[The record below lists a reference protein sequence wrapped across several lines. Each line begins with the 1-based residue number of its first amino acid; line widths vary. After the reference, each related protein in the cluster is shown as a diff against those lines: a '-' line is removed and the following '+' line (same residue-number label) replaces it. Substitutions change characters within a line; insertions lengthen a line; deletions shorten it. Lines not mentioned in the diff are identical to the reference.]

1 MRKHNHF
8 VKFLKNINLS
18 INNLLENYLNKLKF
32 SNLLNI
38 ARSNKVFLAFVTI
51 TILSLSY
58 LSIPHI
64 YNKAE
69 IKQQLKNQLL
79 EKFSINFIFSKNF
92 YYKFY
97 PRPHFVIQDLSIID
111 RKEKISDVKKLKVYI
126 SLNNLFS
133 QKNIII
139 KDAIIEN
146 SNFNFNQNNYNFF
159 LNLLDKNFLEG
170 SFKIKN
176 SNIFYR
182 NIDSEVLFINK
193 ILNMNY
199 YYDSKELKNILYSEN
214 EIFNIPFA
222 LMSHKDRENKKIFSK
237 LNLKFL
243 KLQIENEFDYKNDTK
258 KGFMNL
264 TYNKNKSK
272 ATYELNK
279 NFFIFSFFDKLTKPN
294 FTYEGK
300 INFQP
305 FYSNFEG
312 SSDKI
317 NLSSFFDS
325 NSLSTQLLKSEIL
338 NNKNLNFNLDINSNK
353 ISHHQNIVDIILN
366 LKIEEGLIDI
376 DSTKFSWN
384 EYANFKIL
392 DSLLYINNNN
402 LVLDG
407 KLIVDIINDKEIYKF
422 LQTSKSLRP
431 KLEKL
436 ELNFNYNF
444 DQQIIDFNDIK
455 INDKFNENV
464 NSAIKKIIL
473 KRDKLQNKIY
483 FKKLMKDFIIAYV
496 G

>member
-1 MRKHNHF
+1 MRKHNYF
-8 VKFLKNINLS
+8 FKFLKKINLS
-18 INNLLENYLNKLKF
+18 INNLLEKYLNKLKF

-69 IKQQLKNQLL
+69 IHKELKNQLL
-79 EKFSINFIFSKNF
+79 EKFSVNFIFSKNF

-97 PRPHFVIQDLSIID
+97 PRPHFVIQDLSILD
-111 RKEKISDVKKLKVYI
+111 KQEKISDVKKLKIYI

-133 QKNIII
+133 QKKVIV

-159 LNLLDKNFLEG
+159 LNFLDKNFLEG

-214 EIFNIPFA
+214 EIFNIPFV
-222 LMSHKDRENKKIFSK
+222 LMSHKDIENKKIFSK

-243 KLQIENEFDYKNDTK
+243 KLQIENEFDYKNDIK

-338 NNKNLNFNLDINSNK
+338 NNKNLNFNLDIKSNK
-353 ISHHQNIVDIILN
+353 ISQQQNIVDIFLN
-366 LKIEEGLIDI
+366 FKIEEGLIDI

-402 LVLDG
+402 LVLDA

-422 LQTSKSLRP
+422 LQTSKNLRP

-455 INDKFNENV
+455 INDQINENV
-464 NSAIKKIIL
+464 NSAIKEIIL

>member
-1 MRKHNHF
+1 MRKHNYF
-8 VKFLKNINLS
+8 VKFLKKINLS
-18 INNLLENYLNKLKF
+18 INNLLEKYLNKLKF

-69 IKQQLKNQLL
+69 IHKELKNQLL
-79 EKFSINFIFSKNF
+79 EKFSVNFIFSKNF

-97 PRPHFVIQDLSIID
+97 PRPHFVIQDLSIIH
-111 RKEKISDVKKLKVYI
+111 KQEKISDVKKLKVYI

-159 LNLLDKNFLEG
+159 LNLLDKNFLKG

-176 SNIFYR
+176 SNIFYQ
-182 NIDSEVLFINK
+182 NVDEEVLFINK

-199 YYDSKELKNILYSEN
+199 HYDSKELKNILYSEN
-214 EIFNIPFA
+214 ELFNIPFS
-222 LMSHKDRENKKIFSK
+222 LMLNKDKEKILSK
-237 LNLKFL
+237 INLKFL
-243 KLQIENEFDYKNDTK
+243 KLQIENQFNYTNGIK
-258 KGFMNL
+258 KGSTDFI
-264 TYNKNKSK
+264 YNKNKSK

-279 NFFIFSFFDKLTKPN
+279 NFFIFNFFDKLVKPN
-294 FTYEGK
+294 FAYEGK
-300 INFQP
+300 ISFQP

-312 SSDKI
+312 STNKI
-317 NLSSFFDS
+317 NLSYLFNS
-325 NSLSTQLLKSEIL
+325 NSLFTQLFKTEIL
-338 NNKNLNFNLDINSNK
+338 NNKNLNFNLSINSNK
-353 ISHHQNIVDIILN
+353 ISHNQNIIDLFLN
-366 LKIEEGLIDI
+366 FKIEEGLIDI
-376 DSTKFSWN
+376 DNTKFSWN
-384 EYANFKIL
+384 KYVDFKIL
-392 DSLLYINNNN
+392 DSLLYIDNNN

-407 KLIVDIINDKEIYKF
+407 KIIVDIINDKEIYKF

-455 INDKFNENV
+455 INEKFNENV
-464 NSAIKKIIL
+464 NSAIKEIIL

>member
-1 MRKHNHF
+1 MRKQNYF
-8 VKFLKNINLS
+8 VKFLKKINLS
-18 INNLLENYLNKLKF
+18 INNLLEKYLNKLKF
-32 SNLLNI
+32 SNLLKI

-64 YNKAE
+64 YNKTE
-69 IKQQLKNQLL
+69 IKKELKNQLL
-79 EKFSINFIFSKNF
+79 EKFSVNFIFSKNF

-111 RKEKISDVKKLKVYI
+111 KQEKISDVKKLKIFV

-182 NIDSEVLFINK
+182 NIDEEVLFINK
-193 ILNMNY
+193 ILNMSY
-199 YYDSKELKNILYSEN
+199 YYDSTELKNILYSEN
-214 EIFNIPFA
+214 ELFNIPFS
-222 LMSHKDRENKKIFSK
+222 LESYKNKEEKKIFSNV
-237 LNLKFL
+237 NLKFL
-243 KLQIENEFDYKNDTK
+243 KLQIENQFDYANDIK
-258 KGFMNL
+258 KGLINF

-279 NFFIFSFFDKLTKPN
+279 NFFIFNFFDKLIKPN
-294 FTYEGK
+294 FAYKGK

-312 SSDKI
+312 NTDKI

-325 NSLSTQLLKSEIL
+325 NSLSTQLFKSEIF
-338 NNKNLNFNLDINSNK
+338 NNKNLNFNLGINSNK
-353 ISHHQNIVDIILN
+353 ISHYQNIIDIFLN
-366 LKIEEGLIDI
+366 FKIEEGLIDI
-376 DSTKFSWN
+376 DNTIFSWN
-384 EYANFKIL
+384 EYVDFKIL
-392 DSLLYINNNN
+392 DSLLYMNNNN

-407 KLIVDIINDKEIYKF
+407 KLVVDIINDKEIYKF
-422 LQTSKSLRP
+422 LQTSKNLRP

-444 DQQIIDFNDIK
+444 DQQVIDFNDIK
-455 INDKFNENV
+455 INDKLNENV
-464 NSAIKKIIL
+464 NNAIKEIIL
-473 KRDKLQNKIY
+473 NRDKLQNKIY
-483 FKKLMKDFIIAYV
+483 FKKLMKDFILAYV

>member
-1 MRKHNHF
+1 MRKHNYF
-8 VKFLKNINLS
+8 VKFLKKINLS
-18 INNLLENYLNKLKF
+18 INNLLEKYLNKLKF

-38 ARSNKVFLAFVTI
+38 ARSNKVFLAFVTTI
-51 TILSLSY
+51 ILSLSY

-69 IKQQLKNQLL
+69 IQKELKNQLL
-79 EKFSINFIFSKNF
+79 EKFSVNFIFSKNF

-111 RKEKISDVKKLKVYI
+111 KQKKISDIKKLKVHV
-126 SLNNLFS
+126 SLNNLFP
-133 QKNIII
+133 QKNIIV
-139 KDAIIEN
+139 KDVIIEN

-182 NIDSEVLFINK
+182 NIDEEVLFINK

-214 EIFNIPFA
+214 KLFNIPFS
-222 LMSHKDRENKKIFSK
+222 LISYKDKEKIHSK
-237 LNLKFL
+237 INLKFL
-243 KLQIENEFDYKNDTK
+243 KLQIENQFNYTNGIK
-258 KGFMNL
+258 KGSTDF

-279 NFFIFSFFDKLTKPN
+279 NFFIFNFFDKLIKPN
-294 FTYEGK
+294 FAYEGK

-312 SSDKI
+312 STNKI
-317 NLSSFFDS
+317 NLSYFFES
-325 NSLSTQLLKSEIL
+325 NSLFTQLFKTEIL
-338 NNKNLNFNLDINSNK
+338 NNKNLNFNLNINSNK
-353 ISHHQNIVDIILN
+353 ISHNQNIIDLFLIFR
-366 LKIEEGLIDI
+366 IEEGLMDI
-376 DSTKFSWN
+376 DNTKFSWN
-384 EYANFKIL
+384 KYADFKIL
-392 DSLLYINNNN
+392 DSLLYVNNNN

-431 KLEKL
+431 KLDKL

-473 KRDKLQNKIY
+473 KRNKLQNKIY

>member
-1 MRKHNHF
+1 MRKHNYF
-8 VKFLKNINLS
+8 VKFLKKINLS
-18 INNLLENYLNKLKF
+18 INNLLEKYLNKLKF

-38 ARSNKVFLAFVTI
+38 ARSNKVFLAFVTTI
-51 TILSLSY
+51 ILSLSY

-69 IKQQLKNQLL
+69 IQKELKNQLL
-79 EKFSINFIFSKNF
+79 EKFSVNFIFSKNF

-111 RKEKISDVKKLKVYI
+111 KQKKISDIKKLKVHV
-126 SLNNLFS
+126 SLNNLFP
-133 QKNIII
+133 QKNIIV
-139 KDAIIEN
+139 KDVIIEN

-182 NIDSEVLFINK
+182 NIDEEVLFINK

-199 YYDSKELKNILYSEN
+199 YYDSKELKNIIYSEN
-214 EIFNIPFA
+214 ELFNIPFS
-222 LMSHKDRENKKIFSK
+222 LKSYKDKEKIHSK
-237 LNLKFL
+237 INLKFL
-243 KLQIENEFDYKNDTK
+243 KLQIENQFNYTNGIK
-258 KGFMNL
+258 KGSTDF

-279 NFFIFSFFDKLTKPN
+279 NFFIFNFFDKLIKPN
-294 FTYEGK
+294 FAYEGK

-312 SSDKI
+312 STNKI
-317 NLSSFFDS
+317 NLSYFFES
-325 NSLSTQLLKSEIL
+325 NSLFTQLFKTEIL
-338 NNKNLNFNLDINSNK
+338 NNKNLNFNLNINSNK
-353 ISHHQNIVDIILN
+353 ISHNQNIIDLFLIFR
-366 LKIEEGLIDI
+366 IEEGLMDI
-376 DSTKFSWN
+376 DNTKFSWN
-384 EYANFKIL
+384 KYADFKIL
-392 DSLLYINNNN
+392 DSLLYVNNNN

-431 KLEKL
+431 KLDKL

-473 KRDKLQNKIY
+473 KRNKLQNKIY

>member
-1 MRKHNHF
+1 MRKHNYF
-8 VKFLKNINLS
+8 VKFLKKINLS
-18 INNLLENYLNKLKF
+18 INNLLEKYLNKLKF

-69 IKQQLKNQLL
+69 IHKELKNQLL
-79 EKFSINFIFSKNF
+79 EKFSVNFIFSKNF

-97 PRPHFVIQDLSIID
+97 PRPHFVIQDLSIIH
-111 RKEKISDVKKLKVYI
+111 KQEKISDVKKLKVYI

-146 SNFNFNQNNYNFF
+146 SNFNFNQNNYYFF
-159 LNLLDKNFLEG
+159 LNLLDKNFLKG

-176 SNIFYR
+176 SNIFYQ
-182 NIDSEVLFINK
+182 NVEEEVLFINK

-199 YYDSKELKNILYSEN
+199 HYDSKELKNILYSEN
-214 EIFNIPFA
+214 ELFNIPFS
-222 LMSHKDRENKKIFSK
+222 LMLNKDKEKILSK
-237 LNLKFL
+237 INLKFL
-243 KLQIENEFDYKNDTK
+243 KLQIENQFNYTNGIK
-258 KGFMNL
+258 KGTTDF

-279 NFFIFSFFDKLTKPN
+279 NFFIFNFFDKLVKPN
-294 FTYEGK
+294 FAYEGK

-312 SSDKI
+312 SANKI
-317 NLSSFFDS
+317 NLSYLFNS
-325 NSLSTQLLKSEIL
+325 NSLFTQLFKTEIL
-338 NNKNLNFNLDINSNK
+338 NNKNLNFNLSINSNK
-353 ISHHQNIVDIILN
+353 ISNNQNIIDLFLN
-366 LKIEEGLIDI
+366 FKIEEGLIDI
-376 DSTKFSWN
+376 DNTKFSWN
-384 EYANFKIL
+384 KYVDFKIL
-392 DSLLYINNNN
+392 DSLLYIDNNN

-455 INDKFNENV
+455 INEKFNENV
-464 NSAIKKIIL
+464 NSAIKEIIL